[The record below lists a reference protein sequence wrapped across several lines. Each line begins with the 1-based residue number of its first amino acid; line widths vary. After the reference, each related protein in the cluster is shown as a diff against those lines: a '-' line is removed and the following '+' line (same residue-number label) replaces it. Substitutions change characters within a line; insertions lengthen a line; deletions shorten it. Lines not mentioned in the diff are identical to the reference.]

1 MDHAIWKQILSEAD
15 KRSNSSIAFLQELI
29 ALTPK
34 GELAV
39 QNRVAAALADLGCK
53 VDRLTYRP
61 EDVPVL
67 HEFASATAMN
77 SEMRESIIATF
88 PGSGGGKS
96 MIFFAHPDAEP
107 VFDTERWQRDPFAG
121 IIENGR
127 LYGWGVSDDLAGVA
141 GFVEGLAVMVAAG
154 IKPTGDILL
163 ASTPSKRH
171 ARGVFQV
178 LHADPYEMFRNEMVE
193 V

>member
-39 QNRVAAALADLGCK
+39 QNRVAAALADLGCR

-107 VFDTERWQRDPFAG
+107 VFT
-121 IIENGR
+121 R
-127 LYGWGVSDDLAGVA
+127 LTSASYAAQAVALGSNTNTFLPVA
-141 GFVEGLAVMVAAG
+141 GRFSG
-154 IKPTGDILL
+154 K
-163 ASTPSKRH
+163 
-171 ARGVFQV
+171 
-178 LHADPYEMFRNEMVE
+178 
-193 V
+193 